1 MLEDTIIAISTPA
14 GYGGLGIV
22 RLSGETA
29 LGIAK
34 KIFKSKKKGEK
45 ILPRCL
51 VLGEIYDRERKESI
65 DEAYLVFFPKP
76 RSYTRENVVEISCH
90 GSPFILEEVV
100 RLGIRAGARPA
111 HPGEFTLRAFLR
123 GRIDVLQAEAVNDLI
138 TATSLKQA
146 RISFGQLKGK
156 LSRKVEELRR
166 KIIQV
171 LGRVEAAIEF
181 PEDGLPLGSDDI
193 ERSLKQVIA
202 AIRRLIESYEAGR
215 TMTEGLTLAIVGK
228 ANVGKST
235 LFNALLDEERAIVSP
250 YPGTT
255 RDYLRER
262 ITIEGSFFQLVDM
275 AGLDRPSHPV
285 EEEGIKKG
293 LELASQADGV
303 LLVLDSSHPENQA
316 DLRLVRKYRNK
327 KAIFLFNKC
336 DLPERIDKD
345 KCRALTRQQPWLD
358 ISALNGTNLGK
369 LKEMIHRAFV
379 PEATAKEEVILHQR
393 QKFLLEQALVPLE
406 RSLKLVDQGY
416 TEELVAEEI
425 RLALPPI
432 GGLTGE
438 IRADDVIDSIFSRFC
453 VGK

>member
-22 RLSGETA
+22 RVSGEKA

-34 KIFKSKKKGEK
+34 KIFKPKKNLRK
-45 ILPRCL
+45 IPPRCPL
-51 VLGEIYDRERKESI
+51 LGEIYDGERKESI
-65 DEAYLVFFPKP
+65 DEAYLVFFPGP
-76 RSYTRENVVEISCH
+76 RSYTCENVVEISCH
-90 GSPFILEEVV
+90 GSPVILEEVV

-111 HPGEFTLRAFLR
+111 HPGEFTLRAYLR
-123 GRIDVLQAEAVNDLI
+123 GRIDILQAEAVNDLI
-138 TATSLKQA
+138 TAVSIKQA
-146 RISFGQLKGK
+146 KISFGQLKGS
-156 LSRKVEELRR
+156 LSRRIEDLRE

-171 LGRVEAAIEF
+171 LSQVEAAIEF
-181 PEDGLPLGSDDI
+181 PEDGLPLESDDI
-193 ERSLKQVIA
+193 GRSLKEVIA
-202 AIRRLIESYEAGR
+202 AITRLIESYEAGR

-262 ITIEGSFFQLVDM
+262 MTIEGSLFQLVDM

-285 EEEGIKKG
+285 EEEGIRKG
-293 LELASQADGV
+293 LELASRADGI
-303 LLVLDSSHPENQA
+303 LLVLDSSRPETQV
-316 DLRLVRKYRNK
+316 DLRLIRKYRHK

-336 DLPERIDKD
+336 DLRGKIDKE
-345 KCRALTRQQPWLD
+345 KCWAVNMQQPWLE
-358 ISALNGTNLGK
+358 ISALNGTNLEK
-369 LKEMIHRAFV
+369 LKGMIQRVFV
-379 PEATAKEEVILHQR
+379 PVAAAEEDVILHQR

-406 RSLKLVDQGY
+406 SALRLMDQGY
-416 TEELVAEEI
+416 PEEVAAEEI
-425 RLALPPI
+425 RRALPPI

-438 IRADDVIDSIFSRFC
+438 IRADDVIESIFSRFC